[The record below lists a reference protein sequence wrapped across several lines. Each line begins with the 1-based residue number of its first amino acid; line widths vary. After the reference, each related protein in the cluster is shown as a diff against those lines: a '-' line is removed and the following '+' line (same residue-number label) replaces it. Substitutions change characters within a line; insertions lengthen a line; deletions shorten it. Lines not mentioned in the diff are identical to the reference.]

1 MRLSSQHMRHFVPD
15 YLVGAHVR
23 LEDDLIL
30 KGSFAKVDLLS
41 HTRRA
46 GSPWASSA
54 PVQENAE
61 GSMGLT
67 SGEASFMVHPWSSHG
82 IAFRRI
88 A

>member
-1 MRLSSQHMRHFVPD
+1 MRLSSQHTRHFVPD
-15 YLVGAHVR
+15 YLVGTHVG

-54 PVQENAE
+54 PVQENAK
-61 GSMGLT
+61 GSMDLT
-67 SGEASFMVHPWSSHG
+67 SVEASFMVRPWFSHG